1 MSGPWSQAG
10 LRSNRSAPPGVVI
23 PVLDY
28 ADVRAAA
35 EWLCRAF
42 GLLERLR
49 IGEHRVQL
57 TFGEGSVVISDGS
70 LSDGSEACGGHS
82 ILVRVADVDGHH
94 ANAVR
99 HGARVIRPPMDH
111 PYGER
116 QYTADD
122 LGGHRWTFSQTIEDV
137 DPRYLGRRLRRPAG
151 GGRRLNSRRCGPGPP
166 RPFS

>member
-1 MSGPWSQAG
+1 
-10 LRSNRSAPPGVVI
+10 
-23 PVLDY
+23 VLDY
-28 ADVRAAA
+28 ADVRTAA

-57 TFGEGSVVISDGS
+57 TFGAGSVVISDGS
-70 LSDGSEACGGHS
+70 LSGRSDAPGGHS
-82 ILVRVADVDGHH
+82 VLVRVADVDGHH

-99 HGARVIRPPMDH
+99 HGARIIRPPTDQ

-137 DPRYLGRRLRRPAG
+137 DPATWGGAFVGRAG
-151 GGRRLNSRRCGPGPP
+151 EADA
-166 RPFS
+166 